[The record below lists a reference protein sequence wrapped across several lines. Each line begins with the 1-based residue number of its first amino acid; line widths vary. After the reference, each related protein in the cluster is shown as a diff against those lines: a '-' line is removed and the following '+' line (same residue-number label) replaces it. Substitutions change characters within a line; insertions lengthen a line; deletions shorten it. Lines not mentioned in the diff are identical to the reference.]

1 MLEKVYLEF
10 ANPKLRACDN
20 LYALDQ
26 AVKNA
31 SINLKKRHGIDI
43 ELESIG
49 KYVFLWVNT
58 NDDKQ
63 INYGNHLRGIS
74 RYLLKAEWEDIN
86 YSDYLVGNRL
96 LNYYP
101 MSKFSDYAEIT
112 KQKDNINILEL
123 SKQLHLLKNQL
134 DILIEYVD
142 SRK

>member
-10 ANPKLRACDN
+10 ANSNLRACDN

-31 SINLKKRHGIDI
+31 SINLKQRHDIDI

-49 KYVFLWVNT
+49 KYVWLWVRT

-74 RYLLKAEWEDIN
+74 RYLLKSEWEDIN

-101 MSKFSDYAEIT
+101 MSKFSDYVELT
-112 KQKDNINILEL
+112 KHKDNISILEL
-123 SKQLHLLKNQL
+123 STQLHLLKNQL
-134 DILIEYVD
+134 DKLIEYVD
-142 SRK
+142 NRR